1 MRLFIEKSISDLQN
15 VFETED
21 NNDKILKQ
29 SSIKNFKIIKKIFL
43 TVGTYSVL
51 ESQTESN
58 NQDDSPNNFILDDGK
73 LWSYNMSGLNNTK
86 KSRVGK
92 LKSFKG

>member
-1 MRLFIEKSISDLQN
+1 MKNQN
-15 VFETED
+15 IIRK
-21 NNDKILKQ
+21 NLKKYHLKQ
-29 SSIKNFKIIKKIFL
+29 NWTLKSLKIIKKIFL